1 MNQAAIVGLYRL
13 ALHLYPRSFRA
24 EYGADMEQL
33 LLDQLH
39 DERAAV
45 VIGRVI
51 VDLAVTVPNQHL
63 EAHMRTPN
71 RLVPLV
77 YLVIA
82 VAGLVLAVVGG
93 SEPKALV
100 PGLVLAVGAGAIGLI
115 TWRHARS
122 VRDASVTAGWWKF
135 LLAGPSLIIGVIA
148 AAGAGI
154 QAWFLGM
161 GVVLAGVASF
171 ALGAT
176 MGIAHLA
183 RTRMRGATA

>member
-1 MNQAAIVGLYRL
+1 MSQPAIVRLYRL
-13 ALHLYPRSFRA
+13 VLHLYPRPFRA

-39 DERAAV
+39 DERAPV
-45 VIGRVI
+45 VIGRLI

-63 EAHMRTPN
+63 EAHLRTPN
-71 RLVPLV
+71 RLVPFA

-82 VAGLVLAVVGG
+82 VAGLVLAVLGG

-100 PGLVLAVGAGAIGLI
+100 PGMVLAVGAGAIGLI

-122 VRDASVTAGWWKF
+122 VRDSSVTAGWWKF
-135 LLAGPSLIIGVIA
+135 LLAGPLLIIRVIV

-161 GVVLAGVASF
+161 GVVLAGAASF

-176 MGIAHLA
+176 LGIAHLA
-183 RTRMRGATA
+183 RARTRGATA